1 MKSYFIM
8 LSIQVVLAVVIITQT
23 GCVPA
28 ILGIKEYKSGDTTIS
43 FITGFDVGA
52 SASGT
57 DTLDNN
63 IGIKPNGQPARG
75 VKY

>member
-1 MKSYFIM
+1 MKSYLIM
-8 LSIQVVLAVVIITQT
+8 LSIQLVLAAVIVVTS

-43 FITGFDVGA
+43 LITGFDVGA

-63 IGIKPNGQPARG
+63 IGIKPNGQAARG
-75 VKY
+75 AKY

>member
-1 MKSYFIM
+1 MRLHVFLLGITAALG
-8 LSIQVVLAVVIITQT
+8 LSILS
-23 GCVPA
+23 GCVP
-28 ILGIKEYKSGDTTIS
+28 LVTGIKEYKSGDTTIS

-63 IGIKPNGQPARG
+63 IGIKPSAQPVRA
-75 VKY
+75 KY